1 VQSAAKRGL
10 DWRALRQAA
19 VRRIGRFLFPDP
31 RRRARVG
38 SALAKCVH
46 SILTLGGRRVRIG
59 VAIDQLL
66 RRSRP
71 PCRLE
76 IDRSRVLQE
85 MPLWALLNGP
95 CEGFAIAEPEILVT
109 VKQHPLSVPSS
120 NPAEASTYLD
130 HQFHA
135 REMTLERLRD
145 HYWFPESGFLISRG
159 GKVWRNSVLGQ
170 YGDRDFLTTQAV
182 ERRGGELLFHD
193 CLLRGCPV
201 IEETAAITSHFGS
214 GNYGHFMLD
223 MVPLIRKLSAIGV
236 PLVSRPLLDWHRSI
250 YRSLGVDPSDVRI
263 VTDRVVMLRDCV
275 VSNRHNAEGTYAASP
290 QTREVFEAVLGNVL
304 ARRAGAAAKRIF
316 VARTTNNLKRE
327 MRNRQQLADALAG
340 RGFTVVHPETLPFDV
355 QAAIF
360 AGADVIVAEFGAA
373 MVNVVFASPGT
384 EVVEII
390 PDDQDDPWS
399 AHLCASLGL
408 EHITL
413 FQRVD
418 EADRI
423 ACEAGGRVLRNVF
436 FAYDADIER
445 ICRVV
450 DSIRP
455 HSKSE

>member
-1 VQSAAKRGL
+1 VA
-10 DWRALRQAA
+10 
-19 VRRIGRFLFPDP
+19 
-31 RRRARVG
+31 
-38 SALAKCVH
+38 
-46 SILTLGGRRVRIG
+46 TLS
-59 VAIDQLL
+59 LK
-66 RRSRP
+66 P
-71 PCRLE
+71 
-76 IDRSRVLQE
+76 
-85 MPLWALLNGP
+85 
-95 CEGFAIAEPEILVT
+95 
-109 VKQHPLSVPSS
+109 
-120 NPAEASTYLD
+120 
-130 HQFHA
+130 
-135 REMTLERLRD
+135 
-145 HYWFPESGFLISRG
+145 
-159 GKVWRNSVLGQ
+159 
-170 YGDRDFLTTQAV
+170 
-182 ERRGGELLFHD
+182 LFHD

-201 IEETAAITSHFGS
+201 IEETVAITSHFGS
-214 GNYGHFMLD
+214 ENYGHFMLD

-263 VTDRVVMLRDCV
+263 VTDRVVMLRDCM

-340 RGFTVVHPETLPFDV
+340 RGFTVVHSETLPFDV

-384 EVVEII
+384 KVVEII

-423 ACEAGGRVLRNVF
+423 ACEADGRVLRNVF

-450 DSIRP
+450 DSIRLWDAAERILAAFATLLAALVRTLP
-455 HSKSE
+455 SVLLAGVIALGGVWVLNNADLSRLGLPSFAWNGDR